1 MHSIHGLTE
10 AVRALEHEY
19 ANRLHIV
26 DGLLG
31 LGEVDQ
37 AKSYV
42 SGLSCASRSLGEG
55 CPQGLRRRS
64 WQPCCWSIAPL
75 PPKGTCRS
83 RWRGVPARTSA
94 G

>member
-1 MHSIHGLTE
+1 MHSIHGLMETM
-10 AVRALEHEY
+10 RALEHEH

-26 DGLLG
+26 DGLLEM
-31 LGEVDQ
+31 GEVDQ

-64 WQPCCWSIAPL
+64 WQPCCRSIPRL
-75 PPKGTCRS
+75 PTN
-83 RWRGVPARTSA
+83 RT
-94 G
+94 